1 MLKYK
6 RFSTLNLLIFNFSIL
21 IVNVAATL
29 KQH

>member
-6 RFSTLNLLIFNFSIL
+6 RFFNIESINFSIL
-21 IVNVAATL
+21 IVNLVATL

>member
-1 MLKYK
+1 MLKCE
-6 RFSTLNLLIFNFSIL
+6 RFFNVESVNFSIL